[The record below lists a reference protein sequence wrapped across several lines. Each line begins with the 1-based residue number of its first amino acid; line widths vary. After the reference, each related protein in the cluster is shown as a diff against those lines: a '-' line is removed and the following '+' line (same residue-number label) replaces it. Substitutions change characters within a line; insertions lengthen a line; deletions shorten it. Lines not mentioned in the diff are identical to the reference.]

1 MGSTTT
7 TWVIG
12 KTDTKGENTF
22 YNEYRGRWYVHQK
35 IADLV
40 AQGFDDDLQR
50 IAHTLRTPS
59 GDVGHAL
66 PVTITGHIL
75 AENPEYIE
83 FLAMSEGWA

>member
-1 MGSTTT
+1 MESTTSL
-7 TWVIG
+7 WVIG

-22 YNEYRGRWYVHQK
+22 YNEYKGGWYEHQK

-50 IAHTLRTPS
+50 MAHTVRTPS
-59 GDVGHAL
+59 GDDGQVL
-66 PVTITGHIL
+66 PVTITGHTL

-83 FLAMSEGWA
+83 FLAMTEGWA